1 MNFEPVIGIEIH
13 IELKTKSKMF
23 SSAPTSFG
31 KMPNSQTVPYDL
43 GCPGTMPLVNKQA
56 VIFGIQLATAL
67 HMNINSLVQFDRKNY
82 FYPDLTKGFQIT
94 QQQYPIGYEGYL
106 DVEVGDKIKRIRIER
121 AHLEE
126 DTAKQLHLADM
137 SLVDYNRA
145 GTPLIEVV
153 TYPDISSGE
162 EAMKYVE
169 TIREIVTFLGV
180 SDGKMEEGSLRCD
193 VNISLRP
200 YGSKVFGTKCEIKNL
215 NSIANVK
222 AALDYEIQRQS
233 EILLK
238 GEKVNQ
244 ETRRYDESKKA
255 TSLMRVKSNAIDYKY
270 FREPNIIPIQ
280 LSEEFINKAKSSMNK
295 LPWDYKKELLEKGLD
310 KKQADILL
318 LSKEFVDYFDDVCQ
332 CGVKDIKILWN
343 YLMGDI
349 SAYLNKQITGQQ
361 GLDTLKFS
369 KQNLADFV
377 NLIVDGKINSKQG
390 KQVLEIMYS
399 QGKDPLSIVKELGLE
414 QVSDV
419 NLIEEIVNQVVTSN
433 PDIIKDYKAGHDRV
447 FGYLVG
453 QVMKLSKGKANP
465 NIAKELLLKR
475 IELSND

>member
-31 KMPNSQTVPYDL
+31 KAPNTQTVPYDL
-43 GCPGTMPLVNKQA
+43 AFPGTMPLVNKQA
-56 VIFGIQLATAL
+56 VKYAIKLATAL
-67 HMNINSLVQFDRKNY
+67 HMSIDKLVQFDRKNY
-82 FYPDLTKGFQIT
+82 FYPDLPKGYQIT
-94 QQQYPIGYEGYL
+94 QQEHPIGSNGYL
-106 DVEVGDKIKRIRIER
+106 DIEVGGKTKRIRIER
-121 AHLEE
+121 AHMEE

-137 SLVDYNRA
+137 TLVDYNRA

-153 TYPDISSGE
+153 SRPDISSGE

-169 TIREIVTFLGV
+169 AIREIVTFLDV

-200 YGSKVFGTKCEIKNL
+200 YGSKTFGTKCEIKNL

-222 AALDYEIQRQS
+222 AALDYEVKRQT

-238 GEKVNQ
+238 GEQVQQ
-244 ETRRYDESKKA
+244 ETRRYDESKKQ

-270 FREPNIIPIQ
+270 FREPNIVPIQ
-280 LSEEFINKAKSSMNK
+280 LSDEFVNEAIRTMHK
-295 LPWDYKKELLEKGLD
+295 LPSEYKEELLKAGLD
-310 KKQADILL
+310 SKQADVLL
-318 LSKEFVDYFDDVCQ
+318 ASRELVDYFDDVSSL
-332 CGVKDIKILWN
+332 GVKDIKILWN

-349 SAYLNKQITGQQ
+349 SSYLNKQEMNKQ

-369 KQNLADFV
+369 KENLKDFINMV
-377 NLIVDGKINSKQG
+377 SEGKINSKQA
-390 KQVLEIMYS
+390 KQVLEAMYLE
-399 QGKDPLSIVKELGLE
+399 GKDPKKIVKDLGRE

-419 NLIEEIVNQVVTSN
+419 SAIEKIVDEVLSKNEQS
-433 PDIIKDYKAGHDRV
+433 IKDYKAGHDRAL
-447 FGYLVG
+447 GYIVG
-453 QVMKLSKGKANP
+453 QVMKASKGKANP
-465 NIAKELLLKR
+465 SIAKELILKK
-475 IELSND
+475 IG